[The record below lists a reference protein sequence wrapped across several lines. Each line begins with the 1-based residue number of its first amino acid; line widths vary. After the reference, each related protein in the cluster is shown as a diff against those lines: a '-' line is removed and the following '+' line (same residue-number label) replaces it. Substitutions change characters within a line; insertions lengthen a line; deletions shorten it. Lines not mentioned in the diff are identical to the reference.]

1 MSSGSGHH
9 AGVDAKPSASGSSVN
24 SCSSSHET
32 SSRKP
37 YDAADTGMPIRA
49 ASTSSRT

>member
-9 AGVDAKPSASGSSVN
+9 AGGDAKPSVSGSSVN

-37 YDAADTGMPIRA
+37 YDAAETGMPIRA